1 MSEARALASSPTMSE
16 TTPDSNTTRGK
27 KTRPRRDE
35 LLTIAARVFAS
46 KGIASATV
54 RDIATEAGILSG
66 SLYHHFTSKEE
77 MVREVL
83 TKAGAGEAAAY
94 RQIFYSSPNADE
106 ALRRSTRFAVNRVAE
121 NPDVARIYRNDAQYI
136 RETPALAESEERRQS
151 NRVVWME
158 VVDAGITQGLFRQ
171 DLDADLAVRAMWDTI
186 LGSIRWFP
194 PRGNADPDTVGDQLA
209 DLFLGGIRAP
219 KKSRQRPN

>member
-1 MSEARALASSPTMSE
+1 MVLARAGL
-16 TTPDSNTTRGK
+16 G
-27 KTRPRRDE
+27 
-35 LLTIAARVFAS
+35 
-46 KGIASATV
+46 
-54 RDIATEAGILSG
+54 
-66 SLYHHFTSKEE
+66 EE
-77 MVREVL
+77 
-83 TKAGAGEAAAY
+83 AAY

-121 NPDVARIYRNDAQYI
+121 NTDVARIFRNDAQYI
-136 RETPALAESEERRQS
+136 RETPALAESEARRQS

-158 VVDAGITQGLFRQ
+158 IVEAGITQGHFRP

-194 PRGNADPDTVGDQLA
+194 PRDNADPDAIGDQLA